1 MEGSGGV
8 KLCLTTCQ
16 NKKFE
21 HNMTTGYDFAEEEVD
36 GQPVVENVVFSCQ
49 QIMDTNDIEGM
60 KAQIQA
66 SKDNLVEYQMT
77 MTKVDDPSADVLL
90 KAQLMSANKQIFE
103 LIQQAQKENNRTA
116 IFEQLVKVDKEVDTY
131 IEQTMKVKDRE
142 LRRELMEKVQEC
154 KLRTTQVTSVLRN
167 HLNGVMNNQVI
178 AQLNDCAF
186 KGIRKQG
193 VQKKLDERAMKNESI
208 FKANEQ
214 NIKKLTAK
222 LDEAELRAKHK
233 DLITELG
240 DCAMSQCDTMEILKA
255 GDCMCLTLD
264 IKRSEAVISDP
275 TKLVIS
281 QIIPQ
286 FMSLDSF
293 LDSSI
298 FNLKKHQDAAGGF
311 DLKNQGQLAVG
322 VGRENISGVMPLY
335 LFKEHKEVAKLKQ
348 GPLYGFMCTLDPMG
362 FAPSQAFTIPF
373 LVLLKAI
380 DDVAKEP
387 SEARKRV
394 LKLVMDSCVNLV
406 QFN

>member
-1 MEGSGGV
+1 
-8 KLCLTTCQ
+8 
-16 NKKFE
+16 
-21 HNMTTGYDFAEEEVD
+21 MTTGYDFAEEEVD